1 MSRFQEQLKERKGR
15 IIWLA
20 SFPKSGNTWFRCFL
34 SALIDQ
40 EVDINKLRTDA
51 IFSSRRLF
59 DITFDIDSRLLDESE
74 IKNRMPRIIRYYAEN
89 SQKLQFCKIHDLSL
103 IHI

>member
-1 MSRFQEQLKERKGR
+1 MSNIKDQLAKRKGK
-15 IIWLA
+15 IVWLA

-40 EVDINKLRTDA
+40 EVDINKLHTDG
-51 IFSSRRLF
+51 IFSSRQLF
-59 DITFDIDSRLLDESE
+59 
-74 IKNRMPRIIRYYAEN
+74 
-89 SQKLQFCKIHDLSL
+89 DLSL